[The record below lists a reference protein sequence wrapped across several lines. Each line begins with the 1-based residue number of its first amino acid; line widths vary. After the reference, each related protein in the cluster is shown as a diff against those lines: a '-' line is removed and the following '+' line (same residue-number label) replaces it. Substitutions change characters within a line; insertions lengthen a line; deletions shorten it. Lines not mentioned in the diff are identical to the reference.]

1 MMKRTNSQNINT
13 DENFAREFNPVIK
26 KKYLRM
32 KKTLV
37 LLLMA
42 AAFTS
47 CYKDYIQ
54 DFDYNAVYIPL
65 QMDIRT
71 FVVGEG
77 MKFDIGVEIGGIR
90 ENTRDRIVTYQ
101 VDNSLITPA
110 MLAKIKGGPAYMSS
124 ASASV
129 TTLLPLPANYYSLSN
144 TTQFVI
150 KKGEHQGK
158 VTVRPDSVNFLS
170 DPATIIPTYALGIR
184 ILTADADSILENSKT
199 EVIGVKFENML
210 FGSYWH
216 GGSALVNRPARS
228 DTTLNYYTVIPV
240 SEAKIWTLKTAGPNT
255 LYATGYSDQVTGKN
269 EMLLALSGTNI
280 TISTVA
286 GSTWTIAA
294 DGASSFNRAKLLQNR
309 KIFLK
314 YSYVNT
320 SNGYTYHCTDTLTFR
335 NRMRDG
341 VNEWLDEDPS
351 HYN

>member
-1 MMKRTNSQNINT
+1 
-13 DENFAREFNPVIK
+13 
-26 KKYLRM
+26 M
-32 KKTLV
+32 KKTLTY
-37 LLLMA
+37 LLIA

-47 CYKDYIQ
+47 CYKDYIE
-54 DFDYNAVYIPL
+54 DFDYNAIYIPL
-65 QMDIRT
+65 QTDVRT

-110 MLAKIKGGPAYMSS
+110 ILAKIKGGPSYMSS
-124 ASASV
+124 ASAAV

-144 TTQFVI
+144 ATQFVI
-150 KKGEHQGK
+150 KKGDHQGK
-158 VTVRPDSVNFLS
+158 ITVRPDSVRFLS
-170 DPATIIPTYALGIR
+170 DPATIIPTYALGFKI
-184 ILTADADSILENSKT
+184 ITADADSILENNKT

-216 GGSALVNRPARS
+216 GGSALVNRPAKS
-228 DTTLNYYTVIPV
+228 DTTLKYYTVIPV

-255 LYATGYSDQVTGKN
+255 LYATGYFDQITGKN
-269 EMLLALSGTNI
+269 EMMLALNGNAI

-286 GSTWTIAA
+286 GSTWPIAPE
-294 DGASSFNRAKLLQNR
+294 GASDFNRAKLLQNR
-309 KIFLK
+309 KIVLK
-314 YSYVNT
+314 YKYVNT
-320 SNGYTYHCTDTLTFR
+320 ANGYTYHCTDTLTFR

-341 VNEWLDEDPS
+341 VNEWMDENPS